1 MADTPHDGSGTP
13 LSFPNTA
20 ASNVYV
26 VTNIVYNLT
35 DPGADDTIDISH
47 LGLTTGAEVL
57 SQSRP
62 LSGSATDTGRE
73 ISFDFIGKTPL
84 ADKRTGTLTI
94 TGGLAIAAAG
104 TVRSSTITL
113 ATNDVTKGSATIR
126 IARV

>member
-1 MADTPHDGSGTP
+1 M
-13 LSFPNTA
+13 
-20 ASNVYV
+20 
-26 VTNIVYNLT
+26 
-35 DPGADDTIDISH
+35 
-47 LGLTTGAEVL
+47 L

-84 ADKRTGTLTI
+84 RDKVTGTLTI
-94 TGGLAIAAAG
+94 TGGLSIAAAG

-113 ATNDVTKGSATIR
+113 ATNDVAKGSATIR